1 MIKSIIIS
9 GPPAI
14 GKTTIAKA
22 LAKEFSLS
30 YVSGGDVLKE
40 LAKEEGFE
48 TSGDDWWDKPQ
59 GMKFLNQRQENSEFD
74 KKVDEKL
81 KELFLK
87 GNIVITSYTLPWL
100 ISDGIKIWLSG
111 SMENS
116 SKRMSSRDNTTLDE
130 SLVIVKKR
138 FEENKIIY
146 KKLYGFNFS
155 DDLTVF
161 DKIIETDGLNINQVL
176 EIAKT
181 TVSELF

>member
-1 MIKSIIIS
+1 MDIFDNITSSSKVLCIECSPDTIELINTRTKLANIVFKS
-9 GPPAI
+9 
-14 GKTTIAKA
+14 
-22 LAKEFSLS
+22 
-30 YVSGGDVLKE
+30 
-40 LAKEEGFE
+40 
-48 TSGDDWWDKPQ
+48 Q
-59 GMKFLNQRQENSEFD
+59 
-74 KKVDEKL
+74 DEYY
-81 KELFLK
+81 FLK

-111 SMENS
+111 SIENS

-130 SLVIVKKR
+130 ALVIVKKR

-161 DKIIETDGLNINQVL
+161 DKIIETDGLDINQVL